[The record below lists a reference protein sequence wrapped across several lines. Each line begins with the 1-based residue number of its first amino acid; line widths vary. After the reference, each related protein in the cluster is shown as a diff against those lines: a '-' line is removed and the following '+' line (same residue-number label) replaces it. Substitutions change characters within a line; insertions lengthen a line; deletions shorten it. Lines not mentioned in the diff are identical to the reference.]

1 MIRRGVGRKSV
12 DQTRIGASAI
22 TWLESYTY
30 SLFLFARFTS
40 SLSPFPLFPSPTWPG
55 RSSRSLSLPNIP
67 NIANRVYHR
76 DCNKK
81 IKNNQKR
88 IFTEQIT
95 RRSNKLLNNSSK
107 ERRKTAIRIRLSP
120 ILLFAERMNYER
132 KEWESRQGKKGI
144 GNVKHLGNTCDV
156 VSSFWET
163 TSWII

>member
-40 SLSPFPLFPSPTWPG
+40 SLSLSSFSKSYLA
-55 RSSRSLSLPNIP
+55 RSIEQISVP

-120 ILLFAERMNYER
+120 ILLFAERMNYAR
-132 KEWESRQGKKGI
+132 KE
-144 GNVKHLGNTCDV
+144 
-156 VSSFWET
+156 
-163 TSWII
+163 